1 MVFSGKACTMI
12 LSMKK
17 EKNCMKKN
25 HYLWIVPLIVLLLVL
40 CLACGQSETK
50 ATTDNNPVTGE
61 QVVENEPL
69 HSGSEEISIIT
80 PEPDP
85 HRDELNAILLRT
97 TMLQGVTVNGVSV
110 GGMTMDEA
118 RAAVLPSI
126 EQAKKDMQVRVDLGN
141 ISETFSGESIPII
154 DNFDDALNEA
164 FALVREDNGF
174 EAVSAEVEAIKAS
187 GRDFPV
193 LLTFNEEALRAAVD
207 VFANEHETKPVNA
220 SVGYDSE
227 KNELKIT
234 DAKPKED
241 DNTGD
246 KELVKGV
253 SEGYDLSFDKK
264 TDDKVWYIVCK
275 KNKSNKDKDD
285 PKRIDLAVSKADYST
300 IYLKTKAK
308 GIGISMENFK
318 IGVTEKEVTF
328 NPADYLNATIID
340 ERK

>member
-1 MVFSGKACTMI
+1 
-12 LSMKK
+12 
-17 EKNCMKKN
+17 MKKN
-25 HYLWIVPLIVLLLVL
+25 HYLWIVPLIVLFLVL

-50 ATTDNNPVTGE
+50 AATDNNPVTGE

-227 KNELKIT
+227 KNEISY
-234 DAKPKED
+234 KPEIPGSTVD
-241 DNTGD
+241 R
-246 KELVKGV
+246 EALV
-253 SEGYDLSFDKK
+253 SAL
-264 TDDKVWYIVCK
+264 
-275 KNKSNKDKDD
+275 
-285 PKRIDLAVSKADYST
+285 
-300 IYLKTKAK
+300 
-308 GIGISMENFK
+308 
-318 IGVTEKEVTF
+318 
-328 NPADYLNATIID
+328 LNAKNED
-340 ERK
+340 EL